1 MVLAVSLLCDI
12 IKLAPLSLPF
22 YLHLCEFAYLPFH
35 EFSTRARNNKKK
47 EMVRFVCGL
56 VFSLFFDDNKTFFRC
71 LLLSHGNTWTTHGRV
86 ITIIM
91 DNVVGHTDLVFRVW
105 CACYAM
111 WFRDSLS
118 FLLTCDLWWWHL
130 SAETRTSSQKSSY
143 FKPSSSR
150 NNDYSLSVNEWVPC
164 VPVSFFV
171 CFSIWVHSC
180 GDNVMLAKGALL
192 PRLFCLQDWHFDLVL

>member
-1 MVLAVSLLCDI
+1 MWTCVFTFFLTT
-12 IKLAPLSLPF
+12 IKL
-22 YLHLCEFAYLPFH
+22 
-35 EFSTRARNNKKK
+35 FSDVYYYHMETP
-47 EMVRFVCGL
+47 EQ
-56 VFSLFFDDNKTFFRC
+56 
-71 LLLSHGNTWTTHGRV
+71 HGRV

-105 CACYAM
+105 CARYAM

-130 SAETRTSSQKSSY
+130 SAETWTSSQKSSY

-164 VPVSFFV
+164 VPVSFCV